1 LSDDGMG
8 ELDLL
13 DPDFLADPYPIYH
26 RLRAEDPVHR
36 HPIGFYVLTRY
47 EDVSAFLRDP
57 RFGKSGYQAL
67 FERRFGG
74 GPEGS
79 WLALSMLFRDPP
91 DHTRLRALVSQAF
104 TPRVVDT
111 LRGRIQAIVDRLL
124 ERAAGAPRMDVIEEL
139 AYPLPV
145 TVISELLGVPA
156 GDSETVKAWSRDV
169 ARAVDAIALPVGP
182 EVIEQGS
189 RATEAMAEYFRD
201 LAGERRRRPGPDLL
215 SGLVQAEEAGD
226 RLTERELLATCVLL
240 YVAGHETTVNLIGN
254 GVLALLRHSEERR
267 RLQDDPGLLPGA
279 IEELLR
285 YDGPV
290 QRTGRMAACD
300 AEIGGVPI
308 PAGSLVLGLLGA
320 ANRDPAQFA
329 EPDRLD
335 IMRDEP
341 RHLGFGSGIH
351 YCLGASLARL
361 EAQVAIGTLVR
372 RFPALTLAIECP
384 AWRPSSTL
392 RGLEALPVVPGPGR
406 A

>member
-1 LSDDGMG
+1 
-8 ELDLL
+8 
-13 DPDFLADPYPIYH
+13 
-26 RLRAEDPVHR
+26 
-36 HPIGFYVLTRY
+36 
-47 EDVSAFLRDP
+47 
-57 RFGKSGYQAL
+57 
-67 FERRFGG
+67 
-74 GPEGS
+74 
-79 WLALSMLFRDPP
+79 
-91 DHTRLRALVSQAF
+91 
-104 TPRVVDT
+104 
-111 LRGRIQAIVDRLL
+111 
-124 ERAAGAPRMDVIEEL
+124 MDVIEDL

-169 ARAVDAIALPVGP
+169 ARAVDAIALPVAP
-182 EVIEQGS
+182 EVIERGG
-189 RATEAMAEYFRD
+189 RATQAMAEYFRE

-215 SGLVQAEEAGD
+215 SGLVEAEEAGD
-226 RLTERELLATCVLL
+226 RLTERELLATCILL

-254 GVLALLRHSEERR
+254 GLLALLRHPEERR
-267 RLQDDPGLLPGA
+267 RLQDDPALLPGA

-335 IMRDEP
+335 LGRDEP

-372 RFPALTLAIECP
+372 RFPALTLAAECP

-392 RGLEALPVVPGPGR
+392 RGLEALPVVPGPGG